1 MHPSWMSAPR
11 LGRTTDQVCRLSQA
25 RRLRRADARSAT
37 VYQSMTS
44 NSAEVDDD
52 STVRTF
58 GMLSTFPPTACG
70 IATFAAALS
79 AGLVANG
86 AAVDVVRCG
95 SDEVLEDPLVVAALG
110 NGSVAR
116 RAVCVDALNST
127 DVAIIQHEYG
137 I

>member
-1 MHPSWMSAPR
+1 
-11 LGRTTDQVCRLSQA
+11 
-25 RRLRRADARSAT
+25 
-37 VYQSMTS
+37 MTS

-110 NGSVAR
+110 NGSARDGPSASTPQFDRRGDHPTRVWDLRRAR
-116 RAVCVDALNST
+116 R
-127 DVAIIQHEYG
+127 
-137 I
+137 